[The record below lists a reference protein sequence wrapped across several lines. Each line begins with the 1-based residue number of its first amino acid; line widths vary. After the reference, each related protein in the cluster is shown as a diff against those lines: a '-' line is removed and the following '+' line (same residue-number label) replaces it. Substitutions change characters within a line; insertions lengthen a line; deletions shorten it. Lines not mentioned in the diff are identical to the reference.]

1 VGAEPLFVAALV
13 VLLGI
18 VLWLLATTRRE
29 IGELRRAA
37 MPSDTVTTLLQRQ
50 IEAVRSEGR
59 EGQDVVRR
67 EVGELALR
75 MKDDIGGLQ
84 QSVATE
90 LKSVT
95 TEVTRQLQEGM
106 KLIQS
111 AQTTMGDRLD
121 RAAKVVGE
129 VQGSLGKLGEATQ
142 RVVEVGKDIQGLEQI
157 LKSPKVRGGLGETLL
172 AELLSQMLPQ
182 DHYTLQHPFR
192 SGEKVDA
199 VIRIGERLVA
209 VDAKFPLEN
218 FRRMLGEVEEDKR
231 RPLRRQFVRDVK
243 TRIDEIAK
251 KYILPDENT
260 FDFALM
266 YVPAENVYYEIIIKD
281 EADPGDE
288 PIATY
293 ALSKRVVPVS
303 PNSFYAY
310 LQVIILGLRGL
321 RIEANARE
329 IQNDLARVAGD
340 LEKVREPLRT
350 LGRHLGNAQSQFT
363 EAERALDRFGTKL
376 EAIER
381 KGGGDQAELPGTRQ

>member
-1 VGAEPLFVAALV
+1 MVAEWLLAAVVLVFVAI
-13 VLLGI
+13 G
-18 VLWLLATTRRE
+18 LWLLATTRRE
-29 IGELRRAA
+29 LGELRRATA
-37 MPSDTVTTLLQRQ
+37 PAEAVTELLQRQ
-50 IEAVRSEGR
+50 IEAVRADGR
-59 EGQDVVRR
+59 EGQEAVRH

-75 MKDDIGGLQ
+75 MRGDLGGLQ
-84 QSVATE
+84 QSVAAE
-90 LKSVT
+90 LKGVS

-106 KLIQS
+106 KLIQT

-121 RAAKVVGE
+121 HAAKVVGE

-182 DHYTLQHPFR
+182 EHYTIQHLFK

-199 VIRIGERLVA
+199 AIRIGDRLVA

-218 FRRMLGEVEEDKR
+218 FRRMLDEAEEDKR
-231 RPLRRQFVRDVK
+231 RPVRRQFVRDVK

-251 KYILPDENT
+251 KYILPDEGT

-281 EADPGDE
+281 ETDAGDE
-288 PIATY
+288 PIAAY
-293 ALSKRVVPVS
+293 ALAKRVVPVS
-303 PNSFYAY
+303 PNSLYAY

-321 RIEANARE
+321 RIEA
-329 IQNDLARVAGD
+329 V
-340 LEKVREPLRT
+340 
-350 LGRHLGNAQSQFT
+350 
-363 EAERALDRFGTKL
+363 
-376 EAIER
+376 
-381 KGGGDQAELPGTRQ
+381 PG

>member
-1 VGAEPLFVAALV
+1 MVVELLLAAV
-13 VLLGI
+13 VLVALAV
-18 VLWLLATTRRE
+18 VLWLLTTTRRE
-29 IGELRRAA
+29 IGGLRQATVPADAVTELLR
-37 MPSDTVTTLLQRQ
+37 RQ
-50 IEAVRSEGR
+50 IETVRAEGR
-59 EGQDVVRR
+59 EGQEAVRR

-75 MKDDIGGLQ
+75 MRGDIGDLQ

-90 LKSVT
+90 LKSVS
-95 TEVTRQLQEGM
+95 TEVTHQLHEGM
-106 KLIQS
+106 KLFQT
-111 AQTTMGDRLD
+111 AQTTMGERLD
-121 RAAKVVGE
+121 RAATVVSE

-182 DHYTLQHPFR
+182 EHYALQHLFK
-192 SGEKVDA
+192 SGERVDA
-199 VIRIGERLVA
+199 ALRIGDRLVA

-218 FRRMLGEVEEDKR
+218 FRRMLDEAEEDKR
-231 RPLRRQFVRDVK
+231 RPVRRQFVRDVR

-251 KYILPDENT
+251 KYILPDEGT

-281 EADPGDE
+281 ETDLADD

-293 ALSKRVVPVS
+293 ALSRRVVPVS

-321 RIEANARE
+321 RIEANAQV
-329 IQNDLARVAGD
+329 ILNDLARLAGD
-340 LEKVREPLRT
+340 LDKVREPLRT
-350 LGRHLGNAQSQFT
+350 LGRHLGNAQSQFS
-363 EAERALDRFGTKL
+363 EAERALDRFGAKL
-376 EAIER
+376 ETIER
-381 KGGGDQAELPGTRQ
+381 KGGAQAELPEVGS